1 MNPWFYFIMGVALS
15 LLVWLISRFVSN
27 RKENTT
33 VLKKQK
39 KTFENYNDRQ
49 HQRDGLNEAL
59 KKRHEQ
65 QRNFNEVLR
74 RRQEQQGNL
83 DKKSATPPLL
93 RQPTNP
99 ILRPRMLPPS
109 NKYSPPPSLR
119 KDGSPFIPKP
129 YIAKPSDPI
138 KNKGESDKAKSK
150 PARLWLPETNEARI
164 EPEVK
169 KTKTPVDRRQ
179 TDVALALSSPAIV
192 TPQQNFMI
200 RFAAYPESEEE
211 NTRQMLTL
219 LSPANTNYLGLDYC
233 KWKTNTE
240 VTVKLYS
247 EFLKVDKPIQSFTW
261 MGKRKILNYNVAVL
275 ENAPPQGY
283 IDVDADILI
292 ADITI
297 AHLSF
302 SQKIGANPSVD
313 VISIKTRPYKSAF
326 ASYAREDSN
335 LVVGRLSEIEQNGIK
350 IFWDRLN
357 LHNHEKWKSQLENA
371 IKDSEAF
378 LLFWSSHASQ
388 SEWVNWEWQTA
399 LQHKGLRSI
408 EPHPLEGPD
417 EAPPP
422 DELKELHF
430 DDKYLYFRN
439 RNK

>member
-129 YIAKPSDPI
+129 YIA
-138 KNKGESDKAKSK
+138 
-150 PARLWLPETNEARI
+150 
-164 EPEVK
+164 
-169 KTKTPVDRRQ
+169 
-179 TDVALALSSPAIV
+179 
-192 TPQQNFMI
+192 
-200 RFAAYPESEEE
+200 
-211 NTRQMLTL
+211 
-219 LSPANTNYLGLDYC
+219 
-233 KWKTNTE
+233 
-240 VTVKLYS
+240 
-247 EFLKVDKPIQSFTW
+247 
-261 MGKRKILNYNVAVL
+261 
-275 ENAPPQGY
+275 
-283 IDVDADILI
+283 
-292 ADITI
+292 
-297 AHLSF
+297 
-302 SQKIGANPSVD
+302 NPSVD

-388 SEWVNWEWQTA
+388 SEWVKGEWQTA